1 MLSIFFSKDPGIS
14 ILYSRK
20 NFFKY
25 IYVPRSLVYERVPL
39 HKKWILYGA
48 FFPPEW
54 IKMGKNGARGVTI
67 FRLQSITSSPIHQQ
81 TQSRQCLL
89 LSLKYLVDKHWVKQ
103 LPQAPWG
110 FMTIRLGTSLSR
122 SLPSDL
128 KCHVPDEA
136 EPWSWLAS
144 FPALAW
150 QCALSFLMMVLVQVL
165 GTGVLSVILN
175 LCILHSSH
183 SSRGVLRNPLL
194 PPLPDLGSHGAL

>member
-1 MLSIFFSKDPGIS
+1 MVHSPKKGWNMLSIFLLRIQGFLFY
-14 ILYSRK
+14 ILERLSS
-20 NFFKY
+20 NIFKCQGVWY
-25 IYVPRSLVYERVPL
+25 MKGVPL
-39 HKKWILYGA
+39 HKRWILYGA
-48 FFPPEW
+48 TPPPER

-67 FRLQSITSSPIHQQ
+67 FRLQSITSSPPIHQQ
-81 TQSRQCLL
+81 MQSRQCLL

-136 EPWSWLAS
+136 EPWSLLAS

-150 QCALSFLMMVLVQVL
+150 
-165 GTGVLSVILN
+165 
-175 LCILHSSH
+175 
-183 SSRGVLRNPLL
+183 
-194 PPLPDLGSHGAL
+194 